1 MKNTSKTAKV
11 IAKVTK
17 AMANQACGA
26 ASLWGSYQPKEP
38 KKPAK

>member
-1 MKNTSKTAKV
+1 MKKTSKTAKV

-26 ASLWGSYQPKEP
+26 ASCWGACQPREP
-38 KKPAK
+38 KKPVK